1 MARSFL
7 TAVNLNKNELQ
18 NAAVQNLG
26 TAPSAPVK
34 GQIYYD
40 STANILYWW
49 NGTTWVAAQGGAG
62 VIPAATV
69 TTQAV
74 GDAPVVGASTNY
86 AREDHKHGREAFG
99 GSVAIQT
106 SFGLS
111 AGIGVNTTLARSDHY
126 HGTPTHDA
134 AAHAAIPISALAP
147 ATGPINMGGFVIG
160 NVGTPVAPTDAANKG
175 YVDNSIA
182 GLDWK
187 NSVALAT
194 TANIALTGTQTIDGV
209 AVSLNGVSVL
219 VKSQTSALENGIYL
233 SNSAG
238 AWTRRTDADA
248 TTELVG
254 AAVFVESGTVNAD
267 TAWVCTNDSA
277 GFTLGTTPITWVQFA
292 GGGAVTA
299 GAGMTQSGNVLNVI
313 GDATVTVAADSLGVA
328 DGGVTNAKLANMA
341 LSSVKGNAIATP
353 SPPTDISFVQLA
365 ALLANLTVPVTRRY
379 VDLTIGGA
387 VSQVVTHNLGVNYP
401 VVDVFN
407 NSAPYATIDCDVE
420 RTNFN
425 VVTLRFATA
434 PAANS
439 VGVTVIG

>member
-99 GSVAIQT
+99 VVSAQTGFGSS
-106 SFGLS
+106 SFNGS
-111 AGIGVNTTLARSDHY
+111 AVTLARSDHM

-134 AAHAAIPISALAP
+134 AAHAAIPISGLAP

-182 GLDWK
+182 GLSWK
-187 NSVALAT
+187 NSCRYAT
-194 TANIALTGTQTIDGV
+194 TANIALTGNIAVDGLTT
-209 AVSLNGVSVL
+209 APGDRVL
-219 VKSQTSALENGIYL
+219 VKNQTTTTQNGIWVAA
-233 SNSAG
+233 AG
-238 AWTRRTDADA
+238 AWARAVDAD
-248 TTELVG
+248 TGPELVS
-254 AAVFVESGTVNAD
+254 AAVYVSEGATLAD
-267 TAWVCTNDSA
+267 SAWVCVTDSPIVI
-277 GFTLGTTPITWVQFA
+277 GTTGVLWVQFA
-292 GGGAVTA
+292 GGGAYLPLT
-299 GAGMTQSGNVLNVI
+299 GGTLTGPLTFSGTGTQISGPNS
-313 GDATVTVAADSLGVA
+313 AASLGA
-328 DGGVTNAKLANMA
+328 ITLNNYLDAN
-341 LSSVKGNAIATP
+341 SVNLHG
-353 SPPTDISFVQLA
+353 SG
-365 ALLANLTVPVTRRY
+365 ANLTVGGSLSS
-379 VDLTIGGA
+379 VD
-387 VSQVVTHNLGVNYP
+387 
-401 VVDVFN
+401 F
-407 NSAPYATIDCDVE
+407 
-420 RTNFN
+420 
-425 VVTLRFATA
+425 
-434 PAANS
+434 S
-439 VGVTVIG
+439 VP

>member
-1 MARSFL
+1 MC
-7 TAVNLNKNELQ
+7 TT
-18 NAAVQNLG
+18 NAPITV
-26 TAPSAPVK
+26 
-34 GQIYYD
+34 
-40 STANILYWW
+40 
-49 NGTTWVAAQGGAG
+49 GTT
-62 VIPAATV
+62 
-69 TTQAV
+69 
-74 GDAPVVGASTNY
+74 
-86 AREDHKHGREAFG
+86 
-99 GSVAIQT
+99 
-106 SFGLS
+106 
-111 AGIGVNTTLARSDHY
+111 
-126 HGTPTHDA
+126 
-134 AAHAAIPISALAP
+134 
-147 ATGPINMGGFVIG
+147 
-160 NVGTPVAPTDAANKG
+160 
-175 YVDNSIA
+175 
-182 GLDWK
+182 
-187 NSVALAT
+187 
-194 TANIALTGTQTIDGV
+194 ALT
-209 AVSLNGVSVL
+209 L
-219 VKSQTSALENGIYL
+219 
-233 SNSAG
+233 
-238 AWTRRTDADA
+238 
-248 TTELVG
+248 
-254 AAVFVESGTVNAD
+254 
-267 TAWVCTNDSA
+267 
-277 GFTLGTTPITWVQFA
+277 VQFA

-313 GDATVTVAADSLGVA
+313 GDATMTVAADSLGVA